1 MAHKILIVDD
11 EKINIAIV
19 KFGLAEQRYEVSVAN
34 DGLEGLECVKKLK
47 PDLIILDVQMPNMN
61 GYEFMAELKLI
72 EHIIPPPVLMLTAN
86 ETMQDVF
93 HLEGV
98 KGYFVKP
105 VELKKLIKKIV
116 ECIGENPL

>member
-19 KFGLAEQRYEVSVAN
+19 KFGLAEQRYEVVVAN
-34 DGLEGLECVKKLK
+34 DGAEGLEHVLKHK

-61 GYEFMAELKLI
+61 GYEFMAELKQL
-72 EHIIPPPVLMLTAN
+72 EYIIQPPVLMLTAN
-86 ETMQDVF
+86 ETMQDLF
-93 HLEGV
+93 RLEGV

-105 VELKKLIKKIV
+105 VELKKLIQKIV

>member
-19 KFGLAEQRYEVSVAN
+19 KFGLAEQRYEVAVAN
-34 DGLEGLECVKKLK
+34 DGLEGLELVKKLK
-47 PDLIILDVQMPNMN
+47 PDLIILDVQMPHMN

-105 VELKKLIKKIV
+105 VELKKLIKKII

>member
-1 MAHKILIVDD
+1 MALKILIVDD

-19 KFGLAEQRYEVSVAN
+19 KFGLAEQRYEVAVAN
-34 DGLEGLECVKKLK
+34 DGVDGLELVKKHK
-47 PDLIILDVQMPNMN
+47 PDLIILDVQMPQMN
-61 GYEFMAELKLI
+61 GYEFMAELKQM

-105 VELKKLIKKIV
+105 IELKKLINKII